1 MLLERTAETDVQA
14 FAFSGSGRGKPH
26 LSLDERG
33 VGILG
38 LCSLRGLG
46 AWGMA
51 SGVKRELMLGVQG
64 GLLGASREAVASLLL
79 ASICKSRQFPL
90 KTKIKTCAEE

>member
-1 MLLERTAETDVQA
+1 
-14 FAFSGSGRGKPH
+14 
-26 LSLDERG
+26 
-33 VGILG
+33 
-38 LCSLRGLG
+38 
-46 AWGMA
+46 MA